1 MPARGGAIRRIQDA
15 KADRLDNIFEEVRD
29 NARVSR
35 ARGALRSEV
44 LASPIVD
51 CVCLKRKRR
60 RQKVSIPVSPLA
72 IFSRSAYAFIMETR

>member
-1 MPARGGAIRRIQDA
+1 MPVRCGAIRRIQDA

-29 NARVSR
+29 NARESG

-44 LASPIVD
+44 LVSPIVD

-60 RQKVSIPVSPLA
+60 RQKGSMPVSPLT
-72 IFSRSAYAFIMETR
+72 ISNSANAFIMETR